1 MAKKITGYLKLQVPA
16 GAANPSPPIGPAL
29 GQRGLAIMDFCKQF
43 NERTKTMEAGMII
56 PAVITV
62 FEDRS
67 FTFVT
72 RTPPASELLR
82 KAAGVEKGA
91 ATAKKA
97 QVGSVSRQAVR
108 DIAQVKLKDLNTTSV
123 EQAMAIIEGTARSMG
138 IDVQGD

>member
-1 MAKKITGYLKLQVPA
+1 VAKKVKAIIKLQLEAGKATPA
-16 GAANPSPPIGPAL
+16 PPVGPAL
-29 GQRGLAIMDFCKQF
+29 GQHGVNIMGFVKEY
-43 NERTKTMEAGMII
+43 NERTGAQAGTII
-56 PAVITV
+56 PVQITV

-97 QVGSVSRQAVR
+97 QVGSITRQAVR
-108 DIAQVKLKDLNTTSV
+108 DIAQLKLKDLNTTSV
-123 EQAMAIIEGTARSMG
+123 DQAMAIIEGTARSMG

>member
-1 MAKKITGYLKLQVPA
+1 MAKKVKAIIKLQLEAGKATPA
-16 GAANPSPPIGPAL
+16 PPVGPAL
-29 GQRGLAIMDFCKQF
+29 GQHGVNIMGFVKEY
-43 NERTKTMEAGMII
+43 NERTGAQAGTII
-56 PAVITV
+56 PVQITV

-97 QVGSVSRQAVR
+97 QVGSVTRQAVR
-108 DIAQVKLKDLNTTSV
+108 DIAQLKLKDLNTTSV
-123 EQAMAIIEGTARSMG
+123 DQAMAIIEGTARSMG